1 MKPPSPYSALPS
13 VISQQASPKA
23 ISRRTSYIQIRL
35 EFLRYPQV
43 ITDYFNR
50 RVFGPP
56 QRFTAASTC
65 SWIGHLVSGLQH
77 DTIRTIHTRF
87 RFGSVTLSLN
97 LASHRNSP
105 ARSTK
110 STTSHA
116 CGALSACK
124 HTVSG
129 SFSLPSRGA
138 FHRSLT
144 VLYSIGHMVV
154 FSLMRWSSHI
164 PPGFLVSRRTL
175 DTPSFTIFSHTRLL
189 RYFVVLSNTLLL
201 RLFLPYGVRYPTR
214 IATCGL
220 GSSNFARHY
229 FRNHYLFSF
238 PSGN

>member
-1 MKPPSPYSALPS
+1 M
-13 VISQQASPKA
+13 
-23 ISRRTSYIQIRL
+23 

-65 SWIGHLVSGLQH
+65 SWIGHPVSGLRRNTYRSFQ
-77 DTIRTIHTRF
+77 TRF
-87 RFGSVTLSLN
+87 RFGSETVSLN
-97 LASHRNSP
+97 LASYRNSP

-116 CGALSACK
+116 CGAMSACK

-129 SFSLPSRGA
+129 SFSLPSRGS

-154 FSLMRWSSHI
+154 FSLRRWSSFL
-164 PPGFLVSRRTL
+164 PSGFLVSRRTL
-175 DTPSFTIFSHTRLL
+175 GVSRLL
-189 RYFVVLSNTLLL
+189 LVVKYGTFTLFGLL
-201 RLFLPYGVRYPTR
+201 F
-214 IATCGL
+214 
-220 GSSNFARHY
+220 
-229 FRNHYLFSF
+229 
-238 PSGN
+238 

>member
-35 EFLRYPQV
+35 EFLRYPQI

-65 SWIGHLVSGLQH
+65 SWIGHLVSGLRH
-77 DTIRTIHTRF
+77 DTLRAIHTRF

-110 STTSHA
+110 STTSDWLPVVLCLLVSIRFQVLFHSPP
-116 CGALSACK
+116 GVLF
-124 HTVSG
+124 TV
-129 SFSLPSRGA
+129 PSRYYTL
-138 FHRSLT
+138 SVT
-144 VLYSIGHMVV
+144 
-154 FSLMRWSSHI
+154 WS
-164 PPGFLVSRRTL
+164 
-175 DTPSFTIFSHTRLL
+175 
-189 RYFVVLSNTLLL
+189 
-201 RLFLPYGVRYPTR
+201 
-214 IATCGL
+214 
-220 GSSNFARHY
+220 
-229 FRNHYLFSF
+229 YLAL
-238 PSGN
+238 